1 MEGHVEGRKGQGRG
15 GTDGW
20 DSNWDEML
28 TAELGGPLT
37 FSCTLTSWNLV
48 NFDPLVCRHSRPPDL
63 FFWHSL
69 LGHITRGMKV
79 GEAIWGG
86 VRGRV
91 FPSQGCTQA
100 PPLPND

>member
-1 MEGHVEGRKGQGRG
+1 MG

-91 FPSQGCTQA
+91 LPSQG
-100 PPLPND
+100 